1 MSNKYDNHAP
11 INISFLSEK
20 LNKNINKAIEWDML
34 VIYATVMSIAFVS
47 IWLYTMVNI
56 VLQMLSI

>member
-11 INISFLSEK
+11 VNISFLSAK
-20 LNKNINKAIEWDML
+20 ANKKINKAIEWDML

-47 IWLYTMVNI
+47 IWLYAMINVAW
-56 VLQMLSI
+56 QMLNL

>member
-11 INISFLSEK
+11 VNISFLSAK
-20 LNKNINKAIEWDML
+20 TNKKINKAIEWDML

-47 IWLYTMVNI
+47 IWLYAMVN
-56 VLQMLSI
+56 VAWQMLTI